1 MYRYRSEQNSQFS
14 SPPLLYN
21 LRNLLSALLRI
32 TASTLDFAHSITMAP
47 ATYSHQP
54 SEVLHQLSRSMDG
67 LSPELSVQL
76 PVSTTWKT
84 ALKATEEALG
94 NIDQPVMMLP
104 KRFRKPSQRL
114 REMAARDAVAAS
126 SSDNMLP
133 IRTNV
138 DVAKLPM
145 PPRPWKPLSE
155 KWKEYARQSCEF
167 RQPYPVTIRADIT
180 ERTLPVI
187 TGSISLNGINEESD
201 NEAVQLAQVEML
213 WDTGAHR
220 TIVALELLPKSFQEY
235 LKKPTHD
242 PYRVVDATQVQVDM
256 VVALSNCTVLM
267 RAIAWVVPKSK
278 IPNERVGVLF
288 GQLEC
293 INRLQYESIPAS
305 ILSSDGEDLEDN
317 VWGDLIL
324 KRYLNEDDEIVTVE
338 PSE

>member
-1 MYRYRSEQNSQFS
+1 ME
-14 SPPLLYN
+14 
-21 LRNLLSALLRI
+21 
-32 TASTLDFAHSITMAP
+32 P
-47 ATYSHQP
+47 ATHSHQP
-54 SEVLHQLSRSMDG
+54 SEVLHKLSRSMVG

-76 PVSTTWKT
+76 PVTTTWKT

-104 KRFRKPSQRL
+104 KHLQKPSQRL
-114 REMAARDAVAAS
+114 REMAARDAAAAS
-126 SSDNMLP
+126 SSDSMLR

-145 PPRPWKPLSE
+145 PPRPWKPLPE

-180 ERTLPVI
+180 ESTLPVI
-187 TGSISLNGINEESD
+187 TGSISLNGINEESE
-201 NEAVQLAQVEML
+201 NEAVELAQVKML

-220 TIVALELLPKSFQEY
+220 TIVAQDLLPESFQEY

-242 PYRVVDATQVQVDM
+242 PYRVADANQVQVDM
-256 VVALSNCTVLM
+256 VVALSNHAVVM

-278 IPNERVGVLF
+278 IPNERVGILF
-288 GQLEC
+288 GQLGC
-293 INRLQYESIPAS
+293 IDRLQYESIPAS
-305 ILSSDGEDLEDN
+305 ILSADGEDLEDN

-324 KRYLNEDDEIVTVE
+324 KRYLNDDEEIVTV
-338 PSE
+338 